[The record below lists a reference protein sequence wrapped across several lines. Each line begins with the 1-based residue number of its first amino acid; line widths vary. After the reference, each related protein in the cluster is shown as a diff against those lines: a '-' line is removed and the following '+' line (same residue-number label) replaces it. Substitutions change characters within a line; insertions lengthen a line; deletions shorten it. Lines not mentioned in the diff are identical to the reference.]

1 MMRIAPVEL
10 SHVNQV
16 WPSVEGFIAS
26 ALSLGEIGEPLY
38 NLHHIQAYVASGEWL
53 LVVAVDDANVIHGA
67 MTIQFS
73 NYPLHRVAFITATG
87 GKAITTPDMFE
98 QLKTIV
104 SYKGATM
111 IQAYG
116 RPSMVRL
123 LKRHNLQARNTLVE
137 ATL

>member
-10 SHVNQV
+10 PHVHQV

-26 ALSLGEIGEPLY
+26 ALSLGEGGEPLY
-38 NLHHIQAYVASGEWL
+38 NLHHIQAYVSSGEWL
-53 LVVAVDDANVIHGA
+53 LVVAIDDENAIHGA

-73 NYPLHRVAFITATG
+73 NYPLHRVAFITSVG
-87 GKAITTPDMFE
+87 GKTIITPDMFE
-98 QLKTIV
+98 QLKAIV
-104 SYKGATM
+104 RFKGATM

-123 LKRHNLQARNTLVE
+123 LKRHKLQARNTLVE